1 MSAAPENSQHRAAW
15 ICRCPSQRTLRRGS
29 GCALPSPHA
38 RAATRRRAIRHRNR
52 LIIAHEDI
60 ALDRLLDRPQQD
72 AAINRLARRL
82 DGPVLIERGYGL
94 LIFVVA
100 TRLGDDLVELADTD
114 PDRLCR

>member
-1 MSAAPENSQHRAAW
+1 
-15 ICRCPSQRTLRRGS
+15 
-29 GCALPSPHA
+29 
-38 RAATRRRAIRHRNR
+38 
-52 LIIAHEDI
+52 HEDI

-114 PDRLCR
+114 PDRLCRVFATLGVLKPGQSREFEDQPRVAHDAAADFVRARLP